1 MTSKSPDA
9 GNSVAQSSKSAS
21 LTQDEFASATL
32 SGDSTPFDALLRL
45 RQSQTPTYL
54 FGAGVYAYV
63 VKRYL
68 DLLGIRL
75 SAAIVDEPPKG
86 MTTFFG
92 LPVLST
98 NAVASE
104 LSNANVLLGVTDYPG
119 VSKRLTAMGAKCV
132 WPVDVPDYLNMPDAF
147 VDAGYI
153 SAHLGE
159 FYSTYRLWADELSRE
174 TYIAS
179 LRAKLF
185 RNPNYLLS
193 VTRPDHIYFSRSEFP
208 ITEHEVLLDVG
219 GYTGDTI
226 RDLRK
231 VTCDN
236 FRHIVSLEPDPENY
250 RALQKEAEV
259 APRGSVTIM
268 PFGAWD
274 SPAELKMA
282 QQAGDI
288 DNKISDAGS
297 VTIHV
302 DQIDSLLSSFPERLT
317 TIKVDI
323 NGAEWRALKGASA
336 RIRSDRPRIVTR
348 LHTKEDYTRIPTL
361 LKHISPDVRLYLRQ
375 RSYMSVMVFLYAV
388 F

>member
-1 MTSKSPDA
+1 MTSNSPDA
-9 GNSVAQSSKSAS
+9 GHTMAQPSGSAFI
-21 LTQDEFASATL
+21 TQDEFVSAAL
-32 SGDSTPFDALLRL
+32 SGDSAPFDSLLRL
-45 RQSQTPTYL
+45 RQSQAPTYL

-63 VKRYL
+63 AKRYL
-68 DLLGIRL
+68 ELLGIRL
-75 SAAIVDEPPKG
+75 SAAIVDEPREG

-98 NAVASE
+98 KAVASE
-104 LSNANVLLGVTDYPG
+104 LPNANVLLGVTDYLD
-119 VSKRLTAMGAKCV
+119 VSKRLASMGAKCV

-147 VDAGYI
+147 IDADYI
-153 SAHLGE
+153 SAHVGE
-159 FYSTYRLWADELSRE
+159 LYSTYQLWADDLSRE
-174 TYIAS
+174 TYVAS

-185 RNPNYLLS
+185 RNPTYLLP

-231 VTCDN
+231 VTGDN
-236 FRHIVSLEPDPENY
+236 FQHIVSLEPDPENY
-250 RALQKEAEV
+250 RALNKEAEV
-259 APRGSVTIM
+259 APKGSVTIM

-274 SPAELKMA
+274 SRAELKMA

-302 DQIDSLLSSFPERLT
+302 DQIDSLLASFSERLT

-323 NGAEWRALKGASA
+323 NGAEWRALKGASS

-348 LHTKEDYTRIPTL
+348 LHTKEDYTRIPML
-361 LKHISPDVRLYLRQ
+361 LKQVAPDVRLYLRQ

>member
-1 MTSKSPDA
+1 MTSKSPNAD
-9 GNSVAQSSKSAS
+9 NSLAQSSGSAF
-21 LTQDEFASATL
+21 LTRGEFESATL

-45 RQSQTPTYL
+45 RQSQEPTYL

-63 VKRYL
+63 AKRYL

-75 SAAIVDEPPKG
+75 NAAIVDEPPEG
-86 MTTFFG
+86 MNTFFG

-98 NAVASE
+98 KAVATD
-104 LSNANVLLGVTDYPG
+104 LPNANVLLGVTDYPG
-119 VSKRLTAMGAKCV
+119 VSKRLASMGAKSIC
-132 WPVDVPDYLNMPDAF
+132 PVDVPDYLNMPDAF
-147 VDAGYI
+147 IDAGYI
-153 SAHLGE
+153 SAHVGE
-159 FYSTYRLWADELSRE
+159 FYSTYQLWADELSRE

-179 LRAKLF
+179 IRAKLF
-185 RNPNYLLS
+185 RNPSYLLP

-231 VTCDN
+231 VTGDN

-250 RALQKEAEV
+250 RALQQEAEV
-259 APRGSVTIM
+259 APKGRVTIM

-274 SPAELKMA
+274 SRTELKMA

-302 DQIDSLLSSFPERLT
+302 DQIDSLLSSFQERLT

-323 NGAEWRALKGASA
+323 NGAEWRALKGASD

-361 LKHISPDVRLYLRQ
+361 LKNISPDVRLYLRQ